1 MHLSVEVQR
10 ADANHINEQVLLARY
25 CAVRKD
31 QMDGGVG
38 RSRVAAT
45 AATVTAAA
53 VTVQTKAATTTTATI
68 PEMPYKINGAAR
80 GPETTPVR
88 GQRLRALLPR

>member
-1 MHLSVEVQR
+1 MPTTSTSKSY
-10 ADANHINEQVLLARY
+10 LLVTAPS
-25 CAVRKD
+25 AKIKWTV
-31 QMDGGVG
+31 VW
-38 RSRVAAT
+38 VAAT

-88 GQRLRALLPR
+88 GQRFRALLPR